1 MAFLTRSWVSSVL
14 APVSLLYTKVKAAT
28 ETPVLSSRETVALRV
43 GSGLTLEENGLSSGR
58 WVRHAEC
65 VLSQVEM

>member
-1 MAFLTRSWVSSVL
+1 MAFLTRSWVSSVP
-14 APVSLLYTKVKAAT
+14 APVSLLYTKAAT

-43 GSGLTLEENGLSSGR
+43 GSGLALEENGLSSGR